1 MNAKT
6 GLSGVPAFACI
17 LNGICPKTKVHR
29 VIANLFQHD
38 RTNRQ
43 PHLERLRRPSNPLSS
58 KEAGTFSYKG
68 DSFSTEKLCGIQ
80 KTGTFFEWQI
90 PLSSKE
96 AGTFFNYQFT
106 EMILIDL
113 NLYILSI
120 KFFLSAYLRV
130 SDLEPLCSL
139 SLR

>member
-1 MNAKT
+1 MA
-6 GLSGVPAFACI
+6 
-17 LNGICPKTKVHR
+17 
-29 VIANLFQHD
+29 
-38 RTNRQ
+38 
-43 PHLERLRRPSNPLSS
+43 NPLSS

-80 KTGTFFEWQI
+80 KTRTFFEWQI
-90 PLSSKE
+90 PCPARKLELFPIKVTVFQQKNCAAFKKYGRFLNGKSLYPARNLE
-96 AGTFFNYQFT
+96 LFFNYQFT

>member
-1 MNAKT
+1 MA
-6 GLSGVPAFACI
+6 SVPKLKFI
-17 LNGICPKTKVHR
+17 ESLRIYFSMTEL
-29 VIANLFQHD
+29 I
-38 RTNRQ
+38 RQ